1 MNNLSD
7 IDGLYRRLNV
17 RADMLL
23 HEFVILYHNYIYSQH
38 TYEAENCNM
47 MEIHTPYVY

>member
-17 RADMLL
+17 RADMLY
-23 HEFVILYHNYIYSQH
+23 EFVILYHNYIYSQH
-38 TYEAENCNM
+38 T
-47 MEIHTPYVY
+47 